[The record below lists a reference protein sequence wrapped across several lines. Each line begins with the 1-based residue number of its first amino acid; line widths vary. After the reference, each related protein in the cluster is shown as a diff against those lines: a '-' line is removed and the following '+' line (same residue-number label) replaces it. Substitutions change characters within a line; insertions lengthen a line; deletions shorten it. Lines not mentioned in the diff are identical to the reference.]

1 MTTIDE
7 ILYSTK
13 NSISVFEKKLL
24 LSHVLGLSNEEINL
38 ANNKKV
44 GEKDLKKLEQLINR
58 RKNSEPIAYITNTKP
73 FWKNDFF
80 VDSSVLIPRSDSEL
94 LIESVIEYFP
104 DLTKS
109 YNFLDLGSGSGCLII
124 SLLNEYLSSLGTGI
138 EIDKEA
144 IKVSE
149 INKEFLLNKDRLK
162 FLERDFSNFDTS
174 SFDIVISNPP
184 YIPFEE
190 KNNIMEDV
198 RNFEPI
204 KALFADEKGLYF
216 YRNII
221 QNLAK
226 KMKRKQYLFLEVGIN
241 QKDGVVKILKNNNF
255 KVVSIKTDIS
265 NIPRCIIA
273 ESNEI
278 KT

>member
-13 NSISVFEKKLL
+13 NSISVSEKKLL
-24 LSHVLGLSNEEINL
+24 LSYVLGLSNEELNL

-44 GEKDLKKLEQLINR
+44 GEKDLKNFEQLINR
-58 RKNSEPIAYITNTKP
+58 RKNSEPIAYLTNIKS
-73 FWKNDFF
+73 FWKNDFY
-80 VDSSVLIPRSDSEL
+80 VDQSVLIPRSDSEL

-104 DLTKS
+104 DLKKT

-124 SLLNEYLSSLGTGI
+124 SLLNEYLLSSGTGV
-138 EIDKEA
+138 EIDKKA

-149 INKEFLLNKDRLK
+149 KNKEILLNKDRLK

-190 KNNIMEDV
+190 KNNIMADV
-198 RNFEPI
+198 RNFEPTR
-204 KALFADEKGLYF
+204 ALFADEKGLYF
-216 YRNII
+216 YRNMIK
-221 QNLAK
+221 NLAN
-226 KMKRKQYLFLEVGIN
+226 KMKSKQYLFLEVGIN
-241 QKDGVVKILKNNNF
+241 QHDGVVKILKNNNF
-255 KVVSIKTDIS
+255 KVVSIKNDIS

-273 ESNEI
+273 ESN
-278 KT
+278 

>member
-13 NSISVFEKKLL
+13 NSISVSEKKLL
-24 LSHVLGLSNEEINL
+24 LSYVLGFSNEELNL

-44 GEKDLKKLEQLINR
+44 GEKDLKNFEQLINR
-58 RKNSEPIAYITNTKP
+58 RKNSEPIAYITNTKS
-73 FWKNDFF
+73 FWKNDFY
-80 VDSSVLIPRSDSEL
+80 VDYSVLIPRSDSEL

-124 SLLNEYLSSLGTGI
+124 SLLNEYLSSLGTGV

-149 INKEFLLNKDRLK
+149 KNKEFLSNKDRLK
-162 FLERDFSNFDTS
+162 FYERDFSNFDTS
-174 SFDIVISNPP
+174 SFDIVICNPP
-184 YIPFEE
+184 YIPSEE
-190 KNNIMEDV
+190 KNNIMDDV
-198 RNFEPI
+198 KNFEPRR
-204 KALFADEKGLYF
+204 ALFADEKGLYF
-216 YRNII
+216 YRKII
-221 QNLAK
+221 ENLAK
-226 KMKRKQYLFLEVGIN
+226 KVKKKQYLFIEVGIN
-241 QKDGVVKILKNNNF
+241 QPDAVVKILKNNNIN
-255 KVVSIKTDIS
+255 VVVIKNDIS

-273 ESNEI
+273 ESN
-278 KT
+278 

>member
-13 NSISVFEKKLL
+13 NSISVSEKKLL
-24 LSHVLGLSNEEINL
+24 LSYVLGLSNEELNL

-44 GEKDLKKLEQLINR
+44 GEKDLKNFEQLINR
-58 RKNSEPIAYITNTKP
+58 RKNSEPIAYITNTKS
-73 FWKNDFF
+73 FWKNDFY
-80 VDSSVLIPRSDSEL
+80 VDYSVLIPRSDSEL

-149 INKEFLLNKDRLK
+149 KNKEFLLNKDRLI
-162 FLERDFSNFDTS
+162 FLERDFSSFDTS

-198 RNFEPI
+198 RNFEPT

-216 YRNII
+216 YRNMIK
-221 QNLAK
+221 NLAN
-226 KMKRKQYLFLEVGIN
+226 KMKSKQYLFLEVGIN
-241 QKDGVVKILKNNNF
+241 QHDGVVKILKNNNF
-255 KVVSIKTDIS
+255 KVISIKNDIS

-273 ESNEI
+273 ESN
-278 KT
+278 

>member
-13 NSISVFEKKLL
+13 NSISVSEKKLL
-24 LSHVLGLSNEEINL
+24 LSYVLGLSNEELNL

-44 GEKDLKKLEQLINR
+44 GEKDLKNFEQLINR
-58 RKNSEPIAYITNTKP
+58 RKNSEPIAYITNTKS
-73 FWKNDFF
+73 FWKNDFY
-80 VDSSVLIPRSDSEL
+80 VDYSVLIPRSDSEL

-149 INKEFLLNKDRLK
+149 KNKEFLLNKDRLI
-162 FLERDFSNFDTS
+162 FLERDFSSFDTS

-190 KNNIMEDV
+190 KDNIMIDV

-204 KALFADEKGLYF
+204 RALFAEEKGLYF
-216 YRNII
+216 HRNII
-221 QNLAK
+221 ENLAK
-226 KMKRKQYLFLEVGIN
+226 QIKKKQYLFFEVGIN
-241 QKDGVVKILKNNNF
+241 QYEGVVKILKNNNF
-255 KVVSIKTDIS
+255 KVISIKNDIS

-273 ESNEI
+273 ESN
-278 KT
+278 

>member
-13 NSISVFEKKLL
+13 NSISVSEKKLL
-24 LSHVLGLSNEEINL
+24 LSHVLGLSNEELNL

-44 GEKDLKKLEQLINR
+44 GEKDLKNFEQLINR
-58 RKNSEPIAYITNTKP
+58 RKNSEPIAYITNTKS
-73 FWKNDFF
+73 FWKNDFY
-80 VDSSVLIPRSDSEL
+80 VDYSVLIPRSDSEL

-149 INKEFLLNKDRLK
+149 KNKEFLLNKDRLI
-162 FLERDFSNFDTS
+162 FLERDFSSFDTS

-198 RNFEPI
+198 RNFEPT

-216 YRNII
+216 YKNMIK
-221 QNLAK
+221 NLAS
-226 KMKRKQYLFLEVGIN
+226 KMKRKQYLFIEVGIY
-241 QKDGVVKILKNNNF
+241 QHDEVVKILKNNNF
-255 KVVSIKTDIS
+255 KVISIKNDIS

-273 ESNEI
+273 ESN
-278 KT
+278 